1 MTAIDF
7 ANSYM
12 TWFGPGNHARIQL
25 DAACTIVDEQA
36 GTEEAYYLIAPCRSE
51 RCYMADP
58 LFTMPNYEFFGIWSR
73 EEFLLIRTHWV
84 SARDNRT
91 YGVIREHWDDVHL
104 DIRRFP
110 QAEQLPDRGSIVTA
124 TLANRP
130 LIARTELRD
139 ESGGQRAVLEYPVRT
154 MNVLPVKAPGIPRD
168 PPQFQVDTG
177 PIIFP
182 DFTKDTDKAIELFE
196 VAYVVYNLFDEAYFT
211 LRKPLAAREGDDPAH
226 HVTDYSEIRVL
237 PVQNQVLLAVGEDER

>member
-12 TWFGPGNHARIQL
+12 TWFGAGNHARIQL

-36 GTEEAYYLIAPCRSE
+36 GTEETFYLIAPCRSE
-51 RCYMADP
+51 RCYMDDP
-58 LFTMPNYEFFGIWSR
+58 LFTMPNYEFSGIWSR

-84 SARDNRT
+84 SERDIRK

-110 QAEQLPDRGSIVTA
+110 QAEQLPDRAAIVTA

-139 ESGGQRAVLEYPVRT
+139 EAGRQRAVLEYPVRT
-154 MNVLPVKAPGIPRD
+154 MNVLPVKAER
-168 PPQFQVDTG
+168 
-177 PIIFP
+177 
-182 DFTKDTDKAIELFE
+182 
-196 VAYVVYNLFDEAYFT
+196 
-211 LRKPLAAREGDDPAH
+211 AARSAAVPGGHRAADRPRTSTRPRIVRSSASTWD
-226 HVTDYSEIRVL
+226 TSSTRSSIRRSSSCAGRCRSRRQSSRRRRRRTTR
-237 PVQNQVLLAVGEDER
+237 PSG

>member
-12 TWFGPGNHARIQL
+12 TWFGAGNHARIQL

-36 GTEEAYYLIAPCRSE
+36 GTEESFYLIAPCRSE
-51 RCYMADP
+51 RCYTADP
-58 LFTMPNYEFFGIWSR
+58 LFTMPNYEFSGIWSR

-84 SARDNRT
+84 SERDNRM

-104 DIRRFP
+104 DIRHFE
-110 QAEQLPDRGSIVTA
+110 QAEELPDRGRIVTA

-139 ESGGQRAVLEYPVRT
+139 EAGRQRAVLEYPVRT
-154 MNVLPVKAPGIPRD
+154 MNVLPVKAPGM
-168 PPQFQVDTG
+168 
-177 PIIFP
+177 
-182 DFTKDTDKAIELFE
+182 
-196 VAYVVYNLFDEAYFT
+196 
-211 LRKPLAAREGDDPAH
+211 PA
-226 HVTDYSEIRVL
+226 TRRSFRWT
-237 PVQNQVLLAVGEDER
+237 PGR

>member
-12 TWFGPGNHARIQL
+12 TWFGAGNHARIQL

-36 GTEEAYYLIAPCRSE
+36 GTEESFYLIAPCRSE
-51 RCYMADP
+51 RCYTADP
-58 LFTMPNYEFFGIWSR
+58 LFTMPNYEFSGIWSR

-84 SARDNRT
+84 SERDNRM

-104 DIRRFP
+104 DIRHFE
-110 QAEQLPDRGSIVTA
+110 QAEELPDRGAIVTA

-139 ESGGQRAVLEYPVRT
+139 EGGRQRAVLEYPVRT
-154 MNVLPVKAPGIPRD
+154 MNVLPVQAPGIQRD

-177 PIIFP
+177 PLIVP
-182 DFTKDTDKAIELFE
+182 DFGSTADRQIERFDMG
-196 VAYVVYNLFDEAYFT
+196 YVVYQEFDQAEFI
-211 LRKPLAAREGDDPAH
+211 LRRPVPVPAAEQPATET
-226 HVTDYSEIRVL
+226 TDYSAVRIVAAR
-237 PVQNQVLLAVGEDER
+237 NTILAPPAPL

>member
-12 TWFGPGNHARIQL
+12 TWFGAGNHARIQL

-36 GTEEAYYLIAPCRSE
+36 GTEETFYLIAPCRSE
-51 RCYMADP
+51 RCYMDDP
-58 LFTMPNYEFFGIWSR
+58 LFTMPNYEFSGIWSR

-84 SARDNRT
+84 SERDIRQ

-110 QAEQLPDRGSIVTA
+110 QAEQLPDRAAIVTA

-130 LIARTELRD
+130 LVARTELRD
-139 ESGGQRAVLEYPVRT
+139 EAGRQRAVLEYPVRT
-154 MNVLPVKAPGIPRD
+154 MNVLPVKAERVPRA

-177 PIIFP
+177 PLIVPGF
-182 DFTKDTDKAIELFE
+182 DSTADRQIERFDMG
-196 VAYVVYNLFDEAYFT
+196 YVVYQDFDQAEFI
-211 LRKPLAAREGDDPAH
+211 LRRPVPVPSPEQPATET
-226 HVTDYSEIRVL
+226 TDYSAVRIVPAR
-237 PVQNQVLLAVGEDER
+237 NTILAPPAPA